1 MMRDDDFRPKL
12 GKIRSRGNRQGRRYA
27 QRVLRAIAF
36 AGGHGR
42 GLTEKRSRFTGSRIG
57 RGAGVGRVL
66 SRRDRYRGLRARR
79 VIVKTRIM
87 KLAGKGM
94 NAARLHLR
102 YLQRDGVTRDGSPGE
117 LYDATQDRADGKAF
131 LTRGEGDR
139 HQFRFIVAP
148 EDAVDYEDLK
158 GFTRRLMHQMEAD
171 LGTKLDWVAVDHYN
185 TGHPHSHI
193 VLRGKDDRGKDL
205 IIARDYITD
214 GMRQRAVEIATLD
227 LGPRTDSEIEARLQ
241 QEVGQERFTTLDRDL
256 IRGAGDDG
264 RLDLRGPP
272 VGAAARA
279 RRALQ
284 AGRLRTLQR
293 LGLAAENAP
302 GIWHLS
308 PQLEPTLRR
317 MGEREDIIKTL
328 HRAMTRAGQERGAVD
343 YSIHDP
349 DDPRAEPLTGRI
361 VERGLADELNDRHYL
376 VVDGID
382 GRTHYVEVG
391 SADPNDLLPEGA
403 IVRVTPR
410 RPELKP
416 ADNTIAA
423 IAGANGGRYSVD
435 IHLATD
441 PSSSAEYAQTH
452 VRRLE
457 ALRRAGMVDR
467 EPDGTWRI
475 PADYLERAQAVEAAQ
490 VAREPV
496 MIETLSPLPLSRLVH
511 ADAATW
517 LDRQLTSKEPSALRD
532 TGFGR
537 EVGDALAQ
545 RRRWLIEQGLAE
557 VRADRVWYR
566 RNLLAQLQRR
576 ELARAATQLSGEMGM
591 PYAETRDGE
600 RVEGT
605 YRRRLDLVSD
615 RFALVEKSREFTLVP
630 WRPVLDRH
638 VGKSVGGIMRGDDV
652 SWTIGRQRGRGIT

>member
-1 MMRDDDFRPKL
+1 MRRDDEFRPKL
-12 GKIRSRGNRQGRRYA
+12 GKIRSRGNRQGKRYA

-42 GLTEKRSRFTGSRIG
+42 GHTEPARRFTGSRIG

-66 SRRDRYRGLRARR
+66 SRRDQYRGLRARR
-79 VIVKTRIM
+79 VIVKTRIV
-87 KLAGKGM
+87 KLAGKGV

-131 LTRGEGDR
+131 QARGEGDR

-148 EDAVDYEDLK
+148 EDAVDYDDLK
-158 GFTRRLMHQMEAD
+158 GFTRRLMRQMEAD
-171 LGTKLDWVAVDHYN
+171 LGTRLDWVAVDHYN
-185 TGHPHSHI
+185 TGHPHTHL

-205 IIARDYITD
+205 VSARDYITD

-227 LGPRTDSEIEARLQ
+227 LGPRTDREIDARLQ

-256 IRGAGDDG
+256 MRGAGDDG
-264 RLDLRGPP
+264 SLDLRGSP

-284 AGRLRTLQR
+284 AGRLRSLQL
-293 LGLAAENAP
+293 LGLAAETAP
-302 GIWHLS
+302 GLWRLS
-308 PQLEPTLRR
+308 PQLEATLRR

-343 YSIHDP
+343 YAIYDP
-349 DDPRAEPLTGRI
+349 ADPRATPLTGRM

-376 VVDGID
+376 VLDGID
-382 GRTHYVEVG
+382 GRSHYVEAG
-391 SADPNDLLPEGA
+391 SADPNDLVPEGA
-403 IVRVTPR
+403 IVRIIPR
-410 RPELKP
+410 RPELKA
-416 ADNTIAA
+416 ADHTIAA
-423 IAGANGGRYSVD
+423 IAEAHNRRYSVD
-435 IHLATD
+435 LHLTAD
-441 PSSSAEYAQTH
+441 PTSSAEYAQTH

-457 ALRRAGMVDR
+457 ALRRAGVVDR
-467 EPDGTWRI
+467 EADGTWRI
-475 PADYLERAQAVEAAQ
+475 PADYLERTQAVEAAQ
-490 VAREPV
+490 VARQPV
-496 MIETLSPLPLSRLVH
+496 MIETLSPLPLARQVR
-511 ADAATW
+511 AEAATW
-517 LDRQLTSKEPSALRD
+517 LDRELTSKEPSALRD

-545 RRRWLIEQGLAE
+545 RRRWLIEQGFAE
-557 VRADRVWYR
+557 MRPDRVWYR

-576 ELARAATQLSGEMGM
+576 ELARAAVQLAGEIGL

-605 YRRRLDLVSD
+605 YRRRVDLVSG
-615 RFALVEKSREFTLVP
+615 RYALVEKSREFTLVP

-638 VGKSVGGIMRGDDV
+638 VGKSVGGMMRGEDV
-652 SWTIGRQRGRGIT
+652 SWTIGRQRGRGIS